1 MTDANVVRVEPQC
14 GDGRLTLLDVQ
25 SAVERL
31 PRDAAVVLRY
41 AECADF
47 DPAAPGW
54 LARELCG
61 SVVAGQEFEPSAWG
75 ISAHWR
81 ELYDRAAADYLAV
94 EAAALRR
101 RA

>member
-1 MTDANVVRVEPQC
+1 MIDANVVEVEPQR

-31 PRDAAVVLRY
+31 PRDAAVVVRY
-41 AECADF
+41 VECDDF

-61 SVVAGQEFEPSAWG
+61 SVVVQRFEPTAWR

-81 ELYDRAAADYLAV
+81 ELYDRAAAEYLAI
-94 EAAALRR
+94 EAAELHR